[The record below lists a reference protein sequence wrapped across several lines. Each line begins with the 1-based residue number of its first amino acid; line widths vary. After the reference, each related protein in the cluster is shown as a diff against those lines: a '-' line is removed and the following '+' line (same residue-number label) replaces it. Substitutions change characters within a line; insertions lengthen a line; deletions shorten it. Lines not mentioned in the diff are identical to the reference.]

1 MLFFCLVP
9 DLRDGAS
16 AETDWL
22 ARQKTAAEVAEQYIQ
37 SVWVH
42 ELHPSVKQW
51 KNCGCCHGCLLA
63 SYLNSQKN
71 KHKTQMKQQEVDRQL
86 LPRQLALNIK
96 HGSL

>member
-16 AETDWL
+16 AETDLL
-22 ARQKTAAEVAEQYIQ
+22 ARQETAAEVAEQNVQ

-51 KNCGCCHGCLLA
+51 KNCGCSHGCSLA
-63 SYLNSQKN
+63 SNLNSHTK
-71 KHKTQMKQQEVDRQL
+71 KKKTQIKQQEVDRQL
-86 LPRQLALNIK
+86 LP
-96 HGSL
+96 